1 MSKQILIDE
10 ALQILADIGL
20 PPAQRNERSALTLL
34 ALIDLKPNG
43 KWSGIKSPLMGVTP
57 IMDWIAEHYSKQYA
71 PNTRETIRRQTLHQF
86 VAAGVALYNPDNPLR
101 PVNSPHAVYQI
112 SPGCLALLKT
122 HGTALWDEKLA
133 AYLEQWQTLA
143 DRYARERE
151 MNMIP
156 VKLPNGASLKL
167 SPGDH
172 SDLIRLIIEEFA
184 PRFAPGSDLIYAGD
198 TGEKM
203 GFFNEALLRSLGV
216 IVDNHGKMPDVVL
229 FLKERNWL
237 LLVES
242 VTSHGP
248 VDSKRHEELMRLFA
262 KSSAGLVYVT
272 AFPSRATMGRFLSD
286 IAWETEV
293 WNADAPTH
301 LIHFN
306 GDRFLGPHE
315 V

>member
-1 MSKQILIDE
+1 MSKQVLIDG

-20 PPAQRNERSALTLL
+20 PHAQRNERSALTLL
-34 ALIDLKPNG
+34 ALIDLQPNG
-43 KWSGIKSPLMGVTP
+43 KWSGAKAPLIGVTP
-57 IMDWIAEHYSKQYA
+57 IMDWIAKHYGKQYA

-86 VAAGVALYNPDNPLR
+86 VDAGVALYNPDDPVR
-101 PVNSPHAVYQI
+101 PVNSPRAVYQI

-122 HGTALWDEKLA
+122 HGTALWDEKLL

-156 VKLPNGASLKL
+156 VKLPDGKSLKL
-167 SPGDH
+167 SPGEH
-172 SDLIRLIIEEFA
+172 SDLIRMIVEEFA

-198 TGEKM
+198 TGDKM
-203 GFFNEALLRSLGV
+203 GFFNETLLKSLGV
-216 IVDNHGKMPDVVL
+216 AVDNHGKMPDVVL
-229 FLKERNWL
+229 YLRDRNWL
-237 LLVES
+237 FLVES

-306 GDRFLGPHE
+306 GDRFLGPHGM
-315 V
+315 